1 MSDVQQ
7 LIRELAKY
15 AFSKRGAERSPRLTG
30 GDPLDWPDVE
40 IPGPTWGSFFA
51 LDSLTVARI
60 PVLAGLI
67 PCRWTFDRFRC
78 ES

>member
-15 AFSKRGAERSPRLTG
+15 AFSKRGAERSARLSG
-30 GDPLDWPDVE
+30 GDPLDWHDVE